1 MSMAEVL
8 EEFGVEVVVWRF
20 HFARTIE
27 RSGNASA
34 ILGEKQKKRDSTGE
48 SLFGQIKLKR

>member
-20 HFARTIE
+20 HFARSIE

-34 ILGEKQKKRDSTGE
+34 ILGEKQKRGIRRANPS
-48 SLFGQIKLKR
+48 FGKPS

>member
-8 EEFGVEVVVWRF
+8 EEFGVEVVMWKF
-20 HFARTIE
+20 HFAGTIE

-34 ILGEKQKKRDSTGE
+34 ILGEKQKRGIRRANP
-48 SLFGQIKLKR
+48 SLGKSS